1 MAKKPT
7 SKEIADYVVASEK
20 EKKAVAHPAAK
31 AAVVEIDHETGTAVS
46 VPKAGQF
53 DQPELPI
60 FEIKGRPY
68 IPFMSFLMRSFGAES
83 YFEIGTR
90 QGVSLSGATCKSVA
104 VDPAFAIK
112 ADAIGQKEIC
122 MFFQMPSDHFFQ
134 KHNLTSLLGGPF
146 SAAFLD
152 GFHVFEYLL
161 RDFMH
166 TEKHGRRNSVI
177 FLHDCLP
184 RVALMA
190 ERRPR
195 RDGEFKYGWTG
206 DVWKVV
212 PILKKYRPDLRIYA
226 LDCPPSGL
234 IMITNLDPSNT
245 TLEDKYYDIVKE
257 FEEGPKDLDLLLEFK
272 KSTETVKTREI
283 NDLSDLAKLCWV

>member
-1 MAKKPT
+1 MAKNSTT
-7 SKEIADYVVASEK
+7 SKQAAKKAHLEMEGATVPAVVAGAEPN
-20 EKKAVAHPAAK
+20 E
-31 AAVVEIDHETGTAVS
+31 
-46 VPKAGQF
+46 PKAGQF
-53 DQPELPI
+53 STPELGI
-60 FEIKGRPY
+60 FECKGRPY
-68 IPFMSFLMRSFGAES
+68 IQFMSFLLRSFGAES

-90 QGVSLSGATCKSVA
+90 QGVSLSGQTCKSVA

-112 ADAIGQKEIC
+112 ADPIGQKEIC
-122 MFFQMPSDHFFQ
+122 MFFQMASDRFFQ
-134 KHNLTSLLGGPF
+134 KHDLKSLLGGPF

-152 GFHVFEYLL
+152 GFHVYEYLL
-161 RDFMH
+161 RDFIN

-184 RVALMA
+184 RVAIMA

-212 PILKKYRPDLRIYA
+212 PILRKYRPDLKIYA

-234 IMITNLDPSNT
+234 IMITNLDPAST
-245 TLEDKYYDIVKE
+245 VLDEKYYEAIKE
-257 FEEGPKDLDLLLEFK
+257 FEEGPEDLAKLLEFHK
-272 KSTETVKTREI
+272 TTETVKTREI
-283 NDLSDLAKLCWV
+283 ADLSDLAKLCWV